1 MIQEALISMA
11 LKDYFLNYLLSVY
24 LVGGGQKQFFPPSG

>member
-11 LKDYFLNYLLSVY
+11 LKDFFFNLLSLY